1 MLCETIAV
9 PTRQRQSTLA
19 LKKLEKLSDE
29 LATAE
34 HASEATTKKVQ
45 RARGTTRSVKRDV
58 RRELLAVRTVRKRK
72 VSKAQYTKDGR
83 NKAAVELG
91 KKGGAARA
99 RTMTPKQR
107 SSLATKAANTRWKA
121 L

>member
-1 MLCETIAV
+1 MLWETIAV
-9 PTRQRQSTLA
+9 PTSQRQSNLA

-29 LATAE
+29 LETAK
-34 HASEATTKKVQ
+34 HASETTTKEVQ
-45 RARGTTRSVKRDV
+45 HARHTTQSVKRDV
-58 RRELLAVRTVRKRK
+58 QRELHAARTVRKRK
-72 VSKAQYTKDGR
+72 GSKARYTKDGR

-107 SSLATKAANTRWKA
+107 SSLATKAANTRWK
-121 L
+121 